1 MSQENF
7 SGRRYFFDG
16 DFSLRTDP
24 RAYSGVPDGFVSI
37 FPCKFMKH
45 RAGFWNQAE
54 NLTESGVSVIFVIWG
69 YQWVYE
75 SVYGYF
81 RCRQI
86 FNFSQDFQQNTF
98 PARLEPFQSCSRSIF
113 YSLWHHGDVQNSKIL
128 STLTMYRLSFFVLSW
143 GILHWNLWD
152 FDPNR
157 IWTHRDQFSTDSGVR
172 GLYFRGRHCIRP
184 LLRVMESR
192 GSKNPVWVDQV
203 EWEDSAR
210 THLWVITR
218 RTL

>member
-1 MSQENF
+1 
-7 SGRRYFFDG
+7 
-16 DFSLRTDP
+16 
-24 RAYSGVPDGFVSI
+24 
-37 FPCKFMKH
+37 MKH
-45 RAGFWNQAE
+45 RAGFWNQTE

-157 IWTHRDQFSTDSGVR
+157 IWTHRDQFSTDPDVR
-172 GLYFRGRHCIRP
+172 GLYFRRRYSVRS
-184 LLRVMESR
+184 LSLVTVNRRSM
-192 GSKNPVWVDQV
+192 KTVWVDQIV
-203 EWEDSAR
+203 SGDLAR
-210 THLWVITR
+210 TSLWGIAH
-218 RTL
+218 RTLWTKNDSKRTLAVSITTSFGRIARGRSLTVM